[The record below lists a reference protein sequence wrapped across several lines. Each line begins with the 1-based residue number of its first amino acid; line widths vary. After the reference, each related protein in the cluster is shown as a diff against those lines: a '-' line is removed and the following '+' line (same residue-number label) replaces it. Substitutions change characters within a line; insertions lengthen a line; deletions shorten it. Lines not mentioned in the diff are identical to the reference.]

1 MTTPRYIVAMSFV
14 MTKTYIADY
23 SNPKTEAYQT
33 LAASIVSWSTPIYQ
47 AKYGSRFFRVVVISL
62 RAVARFRADNTEAEM
77 NVEFDQSVP
86 DTVPDTTEVLE
97 QLKEQPSPA
106 NLSVDTSTISV
117 LHEPQM
123 IANVPFTIT
132 NESSAITLAAV
143 NSTAYRDTTSKIK
156 SELEPFFLEDYSTNF
171 VSLNPTTYTDGTVY
185 AKLYVTQSNLY
196 FTYNA
201 TLPSATAI
209 YNTMVRAAA
218 SGNLTINIVSV
229 NGTAVSSGDI
239 TSRISLGT
247 TFSLTLLAIIATQS
261 W

>member
-1 MTTPRYIVAMSFV
+1 MSFV

-23 SNPKTEAYQT
+23 SNPQTEAYQT

-47 AKYGSRFFRVVVISL
+47 AKYGTRFFRVAVKSL

-77 NVEFDQSVP
+77 DVEFDQSVP
-86 DTVPDTTEVLE
+86 DVIPDTTEVLE
-97 QLKEQPSPA
+97 QLKQEPSPA
-106 NLSVDTSTISV
+106 DLAVDTSSISV
-117 LHEPQM
+117 LREPQL
-123 IANVPFTIT
+123 IANVQFTTT
-132 NESSAITLAAV
+132 NESSAITLATV
-143 NSTAYRDTTSKIK
+143 NSTVYRETTSKIK

-171 VSLNPTTYTDGTVY
+171 VSLNPTSYTDGTVFTNS
-185 AKLYVTQSNLY
+185 YVTQSNLY

-209 YNTMVRAAA
+209 YNTMVRAAT
-218 SGNLTINIVSV
+218 SGNLTFNIVSV
-229 NGTAVSSGDI
+229 NGTVVSSGDI

-247 TFSLTLLAIIATQS
+247 TFSLTLLAIIATQF